1 MIYKIAS
8 RIIKFSNKPK
18 FYDLIS
24 LREIFIKKFLAQRG
38 TYLEFG
44 VYKGN
49 SALTFYKA
57 LSSYHGGQPPIGH
70 YPMYLFDSFIG
81 LPSSNDQKDQF
92 PNWKEGVF
100 DVGGGN
106 KFKKMIIEKGLPADR
121 FEIIEGFYE
130 QSLKDFTIPDGAL
143 AGIVNM
149 DCDYYSSTKEA
160 LDFLKPYLQNGTL
173 FYFDDLHSFLG
184 NPSKGQLA
192 AINEFNR
199 ENSNIGINPCPHFQG
214 KYEGRIYWSCLQD
227 E

>member
-1 MIYKIAS
+1 MEFKS
-8 RIIKFSNKPK
+8 RILKFSNKPK

-24 LREIFIKKFLAQRG
+24 VREGFVKKFCAKRG
-38 TYLEFG
+38 AYLEFG
-44 VYKGN
+44 VYEGN

-57 LSSYHGGQPPIGH
+57 LLRYHKGQPPIDH
-70 YPMYLFDSFIG
+70 YPMYLFDSFTG
-81 LPSSNDQKDQF
+81 LPSSNDRKDQF
-92 PNWKEGVF
+92 PYWKEGSF

-106 KFKKMIIEKGLPADR
+106 KFKKMILEKGLPADR

-130 QSLKDFTIPDGAL
+130 QSLKDFTLPEGAL

-160 LDFLKPYLQNGTL
+160 LEFLKPYLQNGTL

-184 NPSKGQLA
+184 NPFKGQLA
-192 AINEFNR
+192 ALKEFNS
-199 ENSNIGINPCPHFQG
+199 ENNRIGIEPCPFFQG
-214 KYEGRIYWSCLQD
+214 KYEGRIYWSWVKH

>member
-92 PNWKEGVF
+92 PIGKKVYLMW
-100 DVGGGN
+100 VG
-106 KFKKMIIEKGLPADR
+106 
-121 FEIIEGFYE
+121 EI
-130 QSLKDFTIPDGAL
+130 
-143 AGIVNM
+143 
-149 DCDYYSSTKEA
+149 
-160 LDFLKPYLQNGTL
+160 
-173 FYFDDLHSFLG
+173 
-184 NPSKGQLA
+184 
-192 AINEFNR
+192 
-199 ENSNIGINPCPHFQG
+199 NSR
-214 KYEGRIYWSCLQD
+214 K
-227 E
+227 